1 MASQKQIEAN
11 RRNAQRSTGPASD
24 LGKAVAKFN
33 ALKHG
38 MTADTAVLPYE
49 DEHSYAELRETLLAQ
64 YNPVGSSESMLVE
77 VIVNSYWRLLRAR
90 RVETSALRLGIQ
102 ALKQR
107 NQCNPAPRSDD
118 DDALAVFFTDRDDNM
133 RNLDRYNT
141 NIERSYFR
149 AVETLRKVQ
158 NDRFREERR
167 NAPPAEKIGFV
178 SQSKAASRR
187 ILKIRR
193 PGYALHR
200 LSRRPGHPHSP
211 SRRPR
216 PFISPQNRSATNR
229 AASVKGRHPTGQS
242 KKGGYHRRE

>member
-178 SQSKAASRR
+178 SQSKAAAAESSKSDVPDMPYTDYPDVRV
-187 ILKIRR
+187 IHIVR
-193 PGYALHR
+193 PEDRDPSY
-200 LSRRPGHPHSP
+200 HPKTGP
-211 SRRPR
+211 QQTEPR
-216 PFISPQNRSATNR
+216 
-229 AASVKGRHPTGQS
+229 V
-242 KKGGYHRRE
+242 

>member
-11 RRNAQRSTGPASD
+11 RRNAKRSTGPTTG
-24 LGKAVAKFN
+24 LGKAVARFN

-49 DEHSYAELRETLLAQ
+49 DEYSYAELRETLIDQ
-64 YNPVGSSESMLVE
+64 YRPVGSAESMLVE

-90 RVETSALRLGIQ
+90 RVETSALRLGVQ

-107 NQCNPAPRSDD
+107 NDRNPAPRSDD
-118 DDALAVFFTDRDDNM
+118 DDALAVFFTDRDDNL

-158 NDRFREERR
+158 NDRLREERR
-167 NAPPAEKIGFV
+167 NAPPKEKIGFV
-178 SQSKAASRR
+178 SQSKAAAAKTSQPAPETTPQLPFTDYPDVRV
-187 ILKIRR
+187 IHLIRPSDR
-193 PGYALHR
+193 D
-200 LSRRPGHPHSP
+200 GH
-211 SRRPR
+211 
-216 PFISPQNRSATNR
+216 
-229 AASVKGRHPTGQS
+229 GS
-242 KKGGYHRRE
+242 KDQTRE